1 MKKKL
6 FPRPRALLFFS
17 TLCSASFCAAEEFNP
32 GFLMGNVSGIAM
44 SGEKNAIA
52 PGIYP
57 VDVYVN
63 KEWKGNYPLSV
74 EKTGRLRIRRADF
87 SRFDIKYSPVAV
99 SETISGEAQEWVL
112 LAQYLEKEQFLFR
125 QNTFQLDITVP
136 QASIIAHDKNWM
148 PPELWDKGIT
158 GLFANYN
165 LIYAGGRD
173 KRSSDPSSLYLTL
186 NSGFNLADWH
196 LRDNSY
202 YYRNDTRSKW
212 INRSRY
218 LEKSVPAINATVRA
232 GEDYTRSAWFDSVKF
247 RGISLTKDLAMLPD
261 SYRLYMP
268 VVRGV
273 AENNATIRI
282 IQDERV
288 IFQQSVP
295 AGPFEFSDLMPTGSR
310 SDLRLDIE
318 YASGE
323 KTSTIIP
330 YSAAGNMLRSGSA
343 DWAVYAGQFRSQYYL
358 KDSDFIQAE
367 YARGVNNYVTLVSG
381 AIAGK
386 QYRSGLAG
394 AGLLIPYLGTLTTS
408 YQYARA
414 DLADHTSRGGKI
426 SVALNK
432 YFPTKTTMTVSATR
446 SQEGYLKLSQSDAA
460 AQFIS
465 RQTGYRAQEK
475 NSLSL
480 AIDQRLPEGYG
491 SVNASLYATGYWN
504 TDKVAR
510 QFSLGW
516 SNSYNQ
522 VSWSVNAGR
531 RIYTDAVLQ
540 EEELKRSA
548 VYRDETYASLTL
560 SIPWSVFGHSGTL
573 SAASSMQGSQNA
585 SSIGWN
591 EKVSERLR
599 YNLLASRRSDDG
611 ATASGYF
618 SYASPWSTVTGNLT
632 QGSNATQYGFS
643 ASGSVLL
650 SQHGLLASPQT
661 GNHFVILDAP
671 GVADARVNGNAIHTT
686 NRAGKALLPYAT
698 PWRKNTFYLSTDS
711 ASDIA
716 GNIRKV
722 APWKGSIAYVKY
734 ITDTRKTFLLRASFP
749 DGAPLTFG
757 ASLYDKQ
764 GNALGY
770 VAQGG
775 LIHIKAD
782 ALPTFIR
789 VDVDDHQ
796 SCVIKPV
803 VLSGENLCTKS

>member
-1 MKKKL
+1 MKRKP
-6 FPRPRALLFFS
+6 FAHQSAVLFFS
-17 TLCSASFCAAEEFNP
+17 TLCSPPFCSAEEFNA
-32 GFLMGNVSGIAM
+32 GFLVGNISGVAL
-44 SGEKNAIA
+44 SGEKKSIS
-52 PGIYP
+52 PGTYP

-63 KEWKGNYPLSV
+63 KEWKGNYPLNV
-74 EKTGRLRIRRADF
+74 GENDDLRIRRADF
-87 SRFDIKYSPVAV
+87 SRFDIKHSPIPG
-99 SETISGEAQEWVL
+99 SETAATSMQEWVSL
-112 LAQYLEKEQFLFR
+112 TRYLEKKQFFFR
-125 QNTFQLDITVP
+125 HNRFQLDITVP
-136 QASIIAHDKNWM
+136 QARIIAHDKNWM

-158 GLFANYN
+158 GLFTNYN
-165 LIYAGGRD
+165 LIYADG
-173 KRSSDPSSLYLTL
+173 KYKKSSDTSSLYLTL
-186 NSGFNLADWH
+186 DSGFNVADWH

-218 LEKSVPAINATVRA
+218 LEKAIPAINASFRA

-247 RGISLTKDLAMLPD
+247 RGISLNKDLAMLPD

-273 AENNATIRI
+273 AEANATIRV

-288 IFQQSVP
+288 ILQQSVP
-295 AGPFEFSDLMPTGSR
+295 AGPFEFADLMPTGSR

-323 KTSTIIP
+323 KTTTLIP
-330 YSAAGNMLRSGSA
+330 YSSAGNMLRSGSA
-343 DWAVYAGQFRSQYYL
+343 DWAFYAGQFRSEYVV
-358 KDSDFIQAE
+358 KNSAFIQGE
-367 YARGVNNYVTLVSG
+367 YARGVNNALTLMSG
-381 AIAGK
+381 AIAGENY
-386 QYRSGLAG
+386 QSGLAG
-394 AGLLIPYLGTLTTS
+394 AGLLIPYLGTVTTR
-408 YQYARA
+408 YQYASA
-414 DLADHTSRGGKI
+414 TIADHTSRGGKI
-426 SVALNK
+426 SAALNK
-432 YFPTKTTMTVSATR
+432 YFPTKTTLTVSATR
-446 SQEGYLKLSQSDAA
+446 SEERYLKLSQSDAA

-480 AIDQRLPEGYG
+480 AIDQRLPQGYG

-522 VSWSVNAGR
+522 ISWSINGGK

-548 VYRDETYASLTL
+548 VYRNETYATLTL
-560 SIPWSVFGHSGTL
+560 SIPWRVFGHAGTV
-573 SAASSMQGSQNA
+573 SAASSMQESQNA

-599 YNLLASRRSDDG
+599 YNLLASRRHDDG
-611 ATASGYF
+611 TTASGYF
-618 SYASPWSTVTGNLT
+618 SYASPWTTVTGNLT
-632 QGSNATQYGFS
+632 QGNEATQYGFS

-671 GVADARVNGNAIHTT
+671 GVAGARVNGNAVNRT
-686 NRAGKALLPYAT
+686 NSAGKALLPYAT
-698 PWRKNTFYLSTDS
+698 PWRKNTFYLNADS

-722 APWKGSIAYVKY
+722 APWKGSISYVKY
-734 ITDTRKTFLLRASFP
+734 ITDTRKTFSLRASYP

-782 ALPTFIR
+782 ALPHFIR
-789 VDVDDHQ
+789 AEVDGDR
-796 SCVIKPV
+796 SCVIKNV
-803 VLSGENLCTKS
+803 VLSGENLCTKR

>member
-1 MKKKL
+1 MKKK
-6 FPRPRALLFFS
+6 PSVCQSALLFFS
-17 TLCSASFCAAEEFNP
+17 TACSASFCAAEEFNA
-32 GFLMGNVSGIAM
+32 GFLMGNVPGITM
-44 SGEKNAIA
+44 SGEKNAIS
-52 PGIYP
+52 PGIYT

-63 KEWKGNYPLSV
+63 KEWKGRFPLNV
-74 EKTGRLRIRRADF
+74 DKGDNLRIRRTDF
-87 SRFDIKYSPVAV
+87 SRFDIKKPYSDE
-99 SETISGEAQEWVL
+99 SETTSAAMQEWVL
-112 LAQYLEKEQFLFR
+112 LTRYLEKDRFIFR
-125 QNTFQLDITVP
+125 YNRFQLDITVP
-136 QASIIAHDKNWM
+136 QARIIAHDKNWM

-158 GLFANYN
+158 GLFTNYN
-165 LIYAGGRD
+165 LIYAGGQYN
-173 KRSSDPSSLYLTL
+173 KSSDSSSLYLTL
-186 NSGFNLADWH
+186 DSGFNLADWH

-202 YYRNDTRSKW
+202 YYHNDTHSKW

-232 GEDYTRSAWFDSVKF
+232 GEEYTESAWFDSVKF
-247 RGISLTKDLAMLPD
+247 RGISLTRDLAMLPD

-268 VVRGV
+268 VIKGV
-273 AENNATIRI
+273 AESNATIRI

-323 KTSTIIP
+323 RTTTIIP
-330 YSAAGNMLRSGSA
+330 YSSAGNMLRSGSA
-343 DWAVYAGQFRSQYYL
+343 DWAFYAGQFRSEYDV
-358 KDSDFIQAE
+358 KNSDFVQGE
-367 YARGVNNYVTLVSG
+367 YSRGVNNYLTLMSG
-381 AIAGK
+381 AIAGE
-386 QYRSGLAG
+386 QYQSGLAG
-394 AGLLIPYLGTLTTS
+394 AGLLIPYLGTVTAR
-408 YQYARA
+408 YQYASA
-414 DLADHTSRGGKI
+414 SIANHTSRGGKI
-426 SVALNK
+426 SAALNK
-432 YFPTKTTMTVSATR
+432 YFPTKTTLTASATH
-446 SQEGYLKLSQSDAA
+446 SEEHYLKLSQSDAA

-491 SVNASLYATGYWN
+491 SVNASLYTSGYWN
-504 TDKVAR
+504 TNKVAR
-510 QFSLGW
+510 QFTLGW
-516 SNSYNQ
+516 SNSYSQ

-548 VYRDETYASLTL
+548 IYRDETYATLTL
-560 SIPWSVFGHSGTL
+560 SIPWSIFGHTGTV
-573 SAASSMQGSQNA
+573 STASSMQGGQNA

-599 YNLLASRRSDDG
+599 YNLLARRRSDDG
-611 ATASGYF
+611 TAASGYF
-618 SYASPWSTVTGNLT
+618 SYASPWTTVTGNLT
-632 QGSNATQYGFS
+632 QGNEATQYGFS
-643 ASGSVLL
+643 ASGSMLL

-661 GNHFVILDAP
+661 GHHFVILDAP
-671 GVADARVNGNAIHTT
+671 GVADARVNGNAINIT
-686 NRAGKALLPYAT
+686 NSAGKALLPYAT
-698 PWRKNTFYLSTDS
+698 PWRKNTFYLSADS
-711 ASDIA
+711 ASDIE

-722 APWKGSIAYVKY
+722 APWRGSISYVKY
-734 ITDTRKTFLLRASFP
+734 ITDTRKTFSLRASYP

-782 ALPTFIR
+782 ALPDFIR
-789 VDVDDHQ
+789 AEVDDHQ
-796 SCVIKPV
+796 SCVIKNA
-803 VLSGENLCTKS
+803 VLSRENLCTK